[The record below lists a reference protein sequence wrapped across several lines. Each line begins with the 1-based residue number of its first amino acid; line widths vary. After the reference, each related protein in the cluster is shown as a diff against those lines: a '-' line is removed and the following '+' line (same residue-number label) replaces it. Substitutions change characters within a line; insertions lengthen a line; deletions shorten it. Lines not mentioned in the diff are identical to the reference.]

1 MEHSVEI
8 INYDERM
15 LRKLKECNDFLNG
28 KDAAI
33 EKRDLAR
40 AEYEA
45 AERALAEYDDVE
57 YVNKVIDYRDS
68 LKARLG
74 IVDEV
79 VAEAHDEQPC
89 QDCAEESP
97 APVMFGEQQPIV

>member
-57 YVNKVIDYRDS
+57 YVDKVIAYRDS

-79 VAEAHDEQPC
+79 VAEAHDEQVVE
-89 QDCAEESP
+89 QVAVAEVASDE
-97 APVMFGEQQPIV
+97 IVEHPLV

>member
-79 VAEAHDEQPC
+79 VAEAHDEQVVE
-89 QDCAEESP
+89 QVAVAEVASDE
-97 APVMFGEQQPIV
+97 IVEHPLV